1 MNKTRINPV
10 LLTTNGHVSEEQP
23 ARDQGLLGG
32 TWGLAH
38 DVQIRGVEAQSS
50 GGQTISHQVDPQQ
63 LDGDQSLRKTQSSS
77 QEDTESVKK
86 ETERMQKL
94 DRCKEMGHKVRI
106 RNMCSTTHQTTS
118 PTLEE
123 MR

>member
-1 MNKTRINPV
+1 MAV

-38 DVQIRGVEAQSS
+38 DIQIRGVEAQS
-50 GGQTISHQVDPQQ
+50 GGRQTVSHQVDPQQ
-63 LDGDQSLRKTQSSS
+63 LDGDQSLRQAQSGS
-77 QEDTESVKK
+77 QENTESEK
-86 ETERMQKL
+86 EKQSQEKNEVSQKQRMDEYGVQVWMSV
-94 DRCKEMGHKVRI
+94 CVAQ
-106 RNMCSTTHQTTS
+106 TTHQTTS
-118 PTLEE
+118 PMLEE